1 MEEIINHFGS
11 GILEI
16 VGCACMFG
24 IYISCV
30 TNGGVINQF
39 IISYMQSI
47 CG

>member
-1 MEEIINHFGS
+1 MEQVIDHLGS

-24 IYISCV
+24 IYISYI

-39 IISYMQSI
+39 IISYLQSI